1 MRKLTLTLCTGL
13 LTVVGSLMAQS
24 LSPAPQPPLGLPS
37 DLPSG
42 ATPPPSG
49 ARVIRPVPAP
59 RFNNVPQQA
68 TTQPALAAQEQVLTW
83 DSLSRDYTASP
94 GETTAHY
101 TFKLANTSKEVV
113 TINWVRPSCGCTTS
127 KMPPLPWKIAPGEGG
142 EMNFDIDL
150 RGKYGTLSKYVNVD
164 TSHGQ
169 KMLTIKAI
177 IPAGQPAAPG
187 VDART
192 RNMQLAMAD
201 RQAVF
206 KNDCAGCHSTPTIG
220 KKAEPLYQ
228 AGCAVCHDAPHRAT
242 MVPDLR
248 AVKTPQTR
256 EYWLHWITNGKPGSL
271 MPAFSHAQGGPLS
284 QEQIESLADYL
295 TQRSQAQASAKP
307 ANAAA
312 TRN

>member
-1 MRKLTLTLCTGL
+1 M
-13 LTVVGSLMAQS
+13 
-24 LSPAPQPPLGLPS
+24 
-37 DLPSG
+37 
-42 ATPPPSG
+42 PPS
-49 ARVIRPVPAP
+49 AAPRVVRPVPAP
-59 RFNNVPQQA
+59 RFNNPPPA
-68 TTQPALAAQEQVLTW
+68 AAQPAVATQEQVLTW
-83 DSLSRDYTASP
+83 DALSKEVTAAP
-94 GETTAHY
+94 GETTAHFA
-101 TFKLANTSKEVV
+101 FKVANTSKEDV
-113 TINWVRPSCGCTTS
+113 TINWVRPSCGCTTA
-127 KMPPLPWKIAPGEGG
+127 KLPPVPWKIAPGDGG
-142 EMNFDIDL
+142 EMSFDIDL

-169 KMLTIKAI
+169 KMLTIKVT
-177 IPAGQPAAPG
+177 IPANQAPVPG

-256 EYWLHWITNGKPGSL
+256 EYWMHWITNGKPGSL
-271 MPAFSHAQGGPLS
+271 MPAFASSQGGPLS

-295 TQRSQAQASAKP
+295 TQRSQAQASVP
-307 ANAAA
+307 ATPAAV
-312 TRN
+312 RN